1 MHTFPTSR
9 PANPRTALVV
19 GADGFLGGF
28 IVAALRERGWRVL
41 RGVRRPTG
49 AEDERFVDLASMRT
63 PQSWRAALQN
73 VEAVVNVAG
82 ILRERGAQSFQA
94 IHVDGP
100 LAMARACID
109 AGVPR
114 IVQISALGDAGDG
127 EFIASKHRG
136 DEKLLALN
144 AQALVLRPSV
154 VYSAAGS
161 YGGTALLRALAGL
174 PGILLLPGEG
184 RWMLQPIAA
193 ADLGILVARAAQGDQ
208 CGIYE
213 VGGAQPISLRDYQ
226 ACWRQWLRI
235 PGRRTF
241 AVPEWLVS
249 ANVWLAEQLGRGPM
263 GETMWRM
270 LRRGNLPEMD
280 ALIRLQRDF
289 DFAPLALEEA
299 LAQRPS
305 QVQDRWQAQ
314 LYLLAP
320 ALRVAIVLVWLLSA
334 LTGWRTPA
342 QSIAELTADSAL
354 QGWPTLALARSTA
367 VLDVLL
373 AAWLASGWRPRWA
386 IGLMSLSVLAY
397 TIVFGCL
404 LPSLWLEPLGGLAKN
419 LLILPALAVAWVLA
433 ERR

>member
-1 MHTFPTSR
+1 MSPIPAIAAPLSR
-9 PANPRTALVV
+9 VALVV

-28 IVAALRERGWRVL
+28 IAAALREQGWRVL
-41 RGVRRPTG
+41 RGVRRLTG
-49 AEDERFVDLASMRT
+49 ADDERFVDLARMRT
-63 PQSWRAALQN
+63 PQSWHAPLEN
-73 VEAVVNVAG
+73 VDVVVNAAG
-82 ILRERGAQSFQA
+82 ILRENGAQSFEA

-100 LAMARACID
+100 LAMARACLD
-109 AGVPR
+109 AGIPR
-114 IVQISALGDAGDG
+114 IVQISALGVASDG

-136 DEKLLALN
+136 DEKLMALN
-144 AQALVLRPSV
+144 PQALVLRPSV

-161 YGGTALLRALAGL
+161 YGGTSLLRALAGL
-174 PGILLLPGEG
+174 PGVLVLPGEG

-193 ADLGILVARAAQGDQ
+193 EDLGNLVALAAQGNQ
-208 CGIYE
+208 RGIYD
-213 VGGAQPISLRDYQ
+213 VCGAQPISLHGYQ
-226 ACWRQWLRI
+226 ICWRQWLRI
-235 PGRRTF
+235 PGRRIF

-249 ANVWLAEQLGRGPM
+249 AYVWLGERFGRGPM

-270 LRRGNLPEMD
+270 LRRGNLPQAD

-289 DFAPLALEEA
+289 DFDPLALQEA

-334 LTGWRTPA
+334 LAGWRMPA
-342 QSIAELTADSAL
+342 QGLAELTADSVM
-354 QGWPTLALARSTA
+354 QGWPTLALARVTA

-386 IGLMSLSVLAY
+386 IGLMGLSVLAY
-397 TIVFGCL
+397 TIVLGCL
-404 LPSLWLEPLGGLAKN
+404 LPASWLEPLGGLAKN